1 MKPRLSSPVYLDS
14 LALHPHE
21 ERLSSPFDFRDTRL
35 KRSPDQPSDLLGTIR
50 RGGGGGGGRGR
61 GGRGHQERRKRTS
74 GDEDEEEEEE
84 DIRR

>member
-1 MKPRLSSPVYLDS
+1 MKPRLSSPVYVDS

-21 ERLSSPFDFRDTRL
+21 ERLSSPFDFRDTRM

-50 RGGGGGGGRGR
+50 RGGGGGR

-74 GDEDEEEEEE
+74 GDEEEEEEE

>member
-21 ERLSSPFDFRDTRL
+21 ERLSSPFDLRDTRM

-50 RGGGGGGGRGR
+50 RGGGGGRGR
-61 GGRGHQERRKRTS
+61 GGHQERRKRTS
-74 GDEDEEEEEE
+74 GDEEEEEEE